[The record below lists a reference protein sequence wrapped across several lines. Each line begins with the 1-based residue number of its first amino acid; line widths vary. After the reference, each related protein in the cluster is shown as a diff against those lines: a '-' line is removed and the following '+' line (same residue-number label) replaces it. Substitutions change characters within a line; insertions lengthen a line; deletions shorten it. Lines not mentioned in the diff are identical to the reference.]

1 MVSKKGAIELSMT
14 TIIVIVIGITLLTLG
29 LTWVRGLMDDLEGVT
44 TDAFDEAEGAIG
56 DLSQAE
62 GVLTVTPDKTR
73 LKQNDG
79 STVDVIA
86 AHTEDIDLESYTL
99 KVTSPADGKTECVFA
114 DNEMTPTSKTYN
126 LASGKSV
133 RVKMVIVDH
142 GAPLGFRACNVE
154 IEGTEENAQLVI
166 EMQME

>member
-29 LTWVRGLMDDLEGVT
+29 LTWVRGIFDDLEGVT
-44 TDAFDEAEGAIG
+44 TDAFDEAQGAIG
-56 DLSQAE
+56 DLSQVE
-62 GVLTVTPDKTR
+62 GVLTVTPDKIR
-73 LKQNDG
+73 LKQNNG
-79 STVDVIA
+79 NTIDVIA
-86 AHTEDIDLESYTL
+86 AHTEDINLESYTL
-99 KVTSPADGKTECVFA
+99 KVSSPADGKTECVFA
-114 DNEMTPTSKTYN
+114 DNEMSETSKTYN

-133 RVKMVIVDH
+133 RIKMVIIDH

-154 IEGTEENAQLVI
+154 IEGTEENSQLII